1 MLGCAAFS
9 QTVVVPEILALGN
22 GRMEV
27 LILLDCPVHPK
38 AETRTEYVPVVP
50 TVIEEL
56 VAELLHK

>member
-1 MLGCAAFS
+1 M
-9 QTVVVPEILALGN
+9 LALGN